1 MNAPTAGQSHSR
13 VRVWGSVWYRTGRNG
28 SDPDTEHLT
37 LKFIQ
42 KSNGG
47 RKTLISL
54 SPSPQ
59 LRVRA
64 DHTQTHTHVDELKI
78 NTPAEAVCIHAIPR
92 VCTITEEV
100 NLIKGQRMQ
109 AGRFLAAQSDLQDG
123 EQGDLDHCCAANIQ
137 HLIVLLSLS
146 VVGADI

>member
-1 MNAPTAGQSHSR
+1 M
-13 VRVWGSVWYRTGRNG
+13 
-28 SDPDTEHLT
+28 
-37 LKFIQ
+37 
-42 KSNGG
+42 
-47 RKTLISL
+47 
-54 SPSPQ
+54 
-59 LRVRA
+59 
-64 DHTQTHTHVDELKI
+64 
-78 NTPAEAVCIHAIPR
+78 CIHAIPR

-146 VVGADI
+146 VVGADIKKKTTLNYALNLHYNIERYIVR

>member
-1 MNAPTAGQSHSR
+1 MEAEKPSSA
-13 VRVWGSVWYRTGRNG
+13 Y
-28 SDPDTEHLT
+28 HLY
-37 LKFIQ
+37 L
-42 KSNGG
+42 SSESE
-47 RKTLISL
+47 LITH
-54 SPSPQ
+54 
-59 LRVRA
+59 R
-64 DHTQTHTHVDELKI
+64 HTHVDELKI

-146 VVGADI
+146 VVDQNVTL